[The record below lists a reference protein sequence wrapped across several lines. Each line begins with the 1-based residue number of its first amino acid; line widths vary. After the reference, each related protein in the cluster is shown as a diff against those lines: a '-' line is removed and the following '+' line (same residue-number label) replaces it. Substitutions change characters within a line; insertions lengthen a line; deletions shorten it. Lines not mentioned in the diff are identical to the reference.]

1 MMVKSL
7 KYAALAGAL
16 ALSVATAGAAKADV
30 YGYSNSQFS
39 NVTLNYASGGV
50 VDLADFSYLSFT
62 DTVGG
67 TAFLSTSGTVTAPT
81 VTDDFSYNGTN
92 VIEPIDGDSLSTAVC
107 VENGGACSPT
117 PGTDFARTEASIEG
131 AIVSG
136 VRPTTGL
143 TSVVMGESRVDGDTI
158 GRATSTNT
166 SQGGVEFELELGGTG
181 TVDLVLSLDYLIDLF
196 VAHEIDGSIQ
206 DASAGASFFVTILG
220 NGSSIVLAP
229 EDLNVGVAISEEF
242 TSAAFSETGSVLL
255 PITLDRGVRYNFSIN
270 HTATTVVNAQL
281 VAVPEPG
288 TVGLLGAGLAM
299 LGIGAIRRR
308 RGDKAA

>member
-1 MMVKSL
+1 MVKPL

-39 NVTLNYASGGV
+39 NVTLNYAGGDV

-81 VTDDFSYNGTN
+81 VTDDFSYDGTN
-92 VIEPIDGDSLSTAVC
+92 VIEPIGGDSLSTSVC
-107 VENGGACSPT
+107 VENGGACSAPLE
-117 PGTDFARTEASIEG
+117 TDFARTEASIEG

-143 TSVVMGESRVDGDTI
+143 TSIVMGESRVDGDTI

-181 TVDLVLSLDYLIDLF
+181 TVDLELSLDYFIDLF
-196 VAHEIDGSIQ
+196 VAHQDDGGIQ

-220 NGSSIVLAP
+220 GPTPIVLAP
-229 EDLNVGVAISEEF
+229 TDLNVGVAISEEF
-242 TSAAFSETGSVLL
+242 TSAAFNETGSVLL

-308 RGDKAA
+308 RSDKAA